1 MPQPVQ
7 LVQFD
12 ATERDALLA
21 AGQPKSIEAAMRAV
35 TARIKQHL
43 KTVAELA
50 SGKNVGASPERLTE
64 ARAGIEASL
73 AVLTVCPAGEV
84 ADLRKNLE
92 TARDLVDEALLIS
105 ATSSSAGTPS
115 GADPRT
121 VNSPSQAYEG
131 EAAAEYGLPA
141 AQ

>member
-12 ATERDALLA
+12 PAERDSLLA

-43 KTVAELA
+43 KTVGELA
-50 SGKNVGASPERLTE
+50 SDKSVGASPERLTE

-73 AVLTVCPAGEV
+73 AVLTMCPAGEI

-105 ATSSSAGTPS
+105 AAGSSGGPSA
-115 GADPRT
+115 GADPRAAD
-121 VNSPSQAYEG
+121 SPS
-131 EAAAEYGLPA
+131 
-141 AQ
+141 